1 MNKTELNQFKA
12 WLGNDKESLELLERS
27 MKSYEFR
34 KRKLERE
41 IPKYFRSESVM
52 SGFVSRY

>member
-12 WLGNDKESLELLERS
+12 WLGDDKESLDLLQRV
-27 MKSYEFR
+27 MTKYEFR
-34 KRKLERE
+34 KRRLERE
-41 IPKYFRSESVM
+41 IPKYFRSDSVM